1 MPLRPTVPQWTWAK
15 ATPETI
21 GVRPESVGMLMG
33 SNLFDGFHTAGAAAA
48 SCVYRLSTNPAA
60 LEQVRKD
67 RSLVPNAAFEGLRLD
82 PPLTLSQRWALEDFE
97 FEGVLVPKGMQ
108 VAMLWAAGN
117 RDPEA
122 YPNPDAYDLSRSQRG
137 ATTFGG
143 GVRMCMGL
151 SVAQLPIETVIDAV
165 TARGVTVELTGDRY
179 SLLPMSLMRQ
189 FDAMPVSIRLAR

>member
-1 MPLRPTVPQWTWAK
+1 
-15 ATPETI
+15 
-21 GVRPESVGMLMG
+21 
-33 SNLFDGFHTAGAAAA
+33 
-48 SCVYRLSTNPAA
+48 
-60 LEQVRKD
+60 
-67 RSLVPNAAFEGLRLD
+67 
-82 PPLTLSQRWALEDFE
+82 
-97 FEGVLVPKGMQ
+97 
-108 VAMLWAAGN
+108 MLWAAGN

-143 GVRMCMGL
+143 GVRMCMGR
-151 SVAQLPIETVIDAV
+151 SVAQLLIETVIDAV